1 MSGIKTDDEDQD
13 YMELVPNIILNPG
26 FMDADPRPTRDVHT
40 YAASIIRSS
49 ERAGPGKPRRVWF
62 SSILNFRIFYRTD
75 SGHLSWLSVNRFDG
89 QPMSSI
95 PLQVKSLSISDL
107 RFWSPHRPFDWRNS
121 KIGSIFCQ
129 KYKDFLPVWIYL

>member
-49 ERAGPGKPRRVWF
+49 ERAGPGKPRRV
-62 SSILNFRIFYRTD
+62 
-75 SGHLSWLSVNRFDG
+75 
-89 QPMSSI
+89 
-95 PLQVKSLSISDL
+95 
-107 RFWSPHRPFDWRNS
+107 
-121 KIGSIFCQ
+121 
-129 KYKDFLPVWIYL
+129 